1 MEARR
6 ASRRR
11 ARRRERAQ
19 ARGVR
24 WRRRWMRRRRRRR
37 PRARGRANPLLHVP
51 AAAPAVRAPRCRGL
65 ARRGRGG
72 ATRAKPH
79 RDPTTRRRRL
89 PRPRTRRRR
98 TGARRRARRRLWR
111 RRETPG
117 YRRGEDPG
125 ETTSPRLA
133 GGRGPRV
140 RRRET
145 RRARP
150 RGRNRARRWRPRRG
164 WCWWFPRWSWTTR
177 GDGETRRGCVDASS
191 TCPPLVQGGHRGNRD
206 ARRDAGREAA
216 RAPSA
221 PPSKARAATPC
232 PRASSMRRGLE
243 TGDPARLRRAVGCG
257 ARRGVTST
265 KSRRRFGHQPS
276 LVASVIV
283 SM

>member
-1 MEARR
+1 M
-6 ASRRR
+6 
-11 ARRRERAQ
+11 
-19 ARGVR
+19 
-24 WRRRWMRRRRRRR
+24 
-37 PRARGRANPLLHVP
+37 
-51 AAAPAVRAPRCRGL
+51 
-65 ARRGRGG
+65 
-72 ATRAKPH
+72 
-79 RDPTTRRRRL
+79 
-89 PRPRTRRRR
+89 
-98 TGARRRARRRLWR
+98 
-111 RRETPG
+111 
-117 YRRGEDPG
+117 
-125 ETTSPRLA
+125 
-133 GGRGPRV
+133 

-283 SM
+283 SMSHERRCCRLSLLNTRRGHSFGVFQTRRCSARHHSSARHRTLSSRVRHARGARGRDDARWLARASSRRIHPAALPLATSGLARPRHRRRG